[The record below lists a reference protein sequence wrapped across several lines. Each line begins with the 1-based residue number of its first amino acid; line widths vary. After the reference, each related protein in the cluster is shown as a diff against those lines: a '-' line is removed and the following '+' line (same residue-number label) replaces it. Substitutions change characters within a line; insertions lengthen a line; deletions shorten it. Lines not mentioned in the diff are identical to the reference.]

1 MDEKAKQEQIPVIR
15 LDRQL
20 KYEGNILKIYED
32 VVLANGHKAHWDFIH
47 HDGAAAV
54 LPVADDG
61 RILMV
66 RQYRNALDRFTLEI
80 PAGKLDDP
88 NEPKIQCAYR
98 ELEEE
103 TGFRVDQLEYLMS
116 LNTTV
121 AFCDEAIDI
130 FVAHHLIPS
139 KQHLDEDEV
148 INVEPW
154 ELKDLEAMIYAG
166 EITDG
171 KTIAA
176 IMAYAR
182 KYRSEDRPDP
192 RTPESLLPDFDW
204 AKVPR
209 QDIALPRSLLSVLL
223 CQQPPPFLKPHLHC
237 RRRSADDFCHFLHM
251 VALHIM
257 QHQHRSQMGIA
268 TGRLRFGAAI
278 VGTRGEAPFGGHLP
292 DSLFDFRGDLRRIAQ
307 RQRYSGGGHFGL
319 PSEVGQVSGF
329 SYGWH

>member
-1 MDEKAKQEQIPVIR
+1 MEATIR
-15 LDRQL
+15 LKREL
-20 KYEGNILKIYED
+20 AYTGTILKVYRDRVI
-32 VVLANGHKAHWDFIH
+32 ANGIEETYDYIH

-54 LPVADDG
+54 LPVTKEG
-61 RILMV
+61 KILMV

-88 NEPKIQCAYR
+88 KEPKIRCAFR

-103 TGFRVDQLEYLMS
+103 TGFKADHLEYLMS

-154 ELKDLEAMIYAG
+154 ELKDLEELIYRG

-182 KYRSEDRPDP
+182 KYRSVDKRDEELD
-192 RTPESLLPDFDW
+192 S
-204 AKVPR
+204 
-209 QDIALPRSLLSVLL
+209 RS
-223 CQQPPPFLKPHLHC
+223 
-237 RRRSADDFCHFLHM
+237 
-251 VALHIM
+251 
-257 QHQHRSQMGIA
+257 
-268 TGRLRFGAAI
+268 
-278 VGTRGEAPFGGHLP
+278 
-292 DSLFDFRGDLRRIAQ
+292 
-307 RQRYSGGGHFGL
+307 
-319 PSEVGQVSGF
+319 
-329 SYGWH
+329 

>member
-1 MDEKAKQEQIPVIR
+1 MSGNQEKKENQNMEQPPVIR

-20 KYEGNILKIYED
+20 KYQGNILKIYED

-66 RQYRNALDRFTLEI
+66 RQYRNALDKFTLEI

-88 NEPKIQCAYR
+88 KEPKIRCAFR

-103 TGFRVDQLEYLMS
+103 TGFKADHLEYLMS
-116 LNTTV
+116 RNTTV

-154 ELKDLEAMIYAG
+154 ELKDLEELIYRG

-182 KYRSEDRPDP
+182 KYRSVDKRDEELD
-192 RTPESLLPDFDW
+192 S
-204 AKVPR
+204 
-209 QDIALPRSLLSVLL
+209 RS
-223 CQQPPPFLKPHLHC
+223 
-237 RRRSADDFCHFLHM
+237 
-251 VALHIM
+251 
-257 QHQHRSQMGIA
+257 
-268 TGRLRFGAAI
+268 
-278 VGTRGEAPFGGHLP
+278 
-292 DSLFDFRGDLRRIAQ
+292 
-307 RQRYSGGGHFGL
+307 
-319 PSEVGQVSGF
+319 
-329 SYGWH
+329 